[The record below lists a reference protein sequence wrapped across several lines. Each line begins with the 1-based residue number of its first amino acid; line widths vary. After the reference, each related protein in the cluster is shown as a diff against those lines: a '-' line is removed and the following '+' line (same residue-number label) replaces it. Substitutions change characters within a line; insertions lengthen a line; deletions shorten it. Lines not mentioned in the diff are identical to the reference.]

1 MLDASNAIHPQL
13 QEEMNLDNTEL
24 ERAVEQVDCC
34 CFILSCISC
43 LSLELVYFIGELS
56 DRTYRLGSV
65 TNKTKGVKLNCLI

>member
-34 CFILSCISC
+34 CFMLSCWIVRNQVKKVCVFPSWKKVC
-43 LSLELVYFIGELS
+43 L
-56 DRTYRLGSV
+56 
-65 TNKTKGVKLNCLI
+65 N